1 MARIMV
7 ITTTCSGESL
17 GPFVSSSKYLTSPA
31 PLGGRLFLSFFA
43 MNITDD
49 NYKIVFLNVLFNYY
63 EIYTIK
69 VNDEFLKLI
78 IIFLFYL
85 KK

>member
-1 MARIMV
+1 
-7 ITTTCSGESL
+7 
-17 GPFVSSSKYLTSPA
+17 
-31 PLGGRLFLSFFA
+31 

-78 IIFLFYL
+78 IIFSFI
-85 KK
+85 